1 MSTKKAKA
9 VKRLTPS
16 MLKKLI
22 VQERKKMI
30 ESSDP
35 VESGVTDPE
44 DVEAEEVEAEDQA
57 DTLAKDIDHLKVL
70 KVQESKLRKMLREV
84 SLKRKNLSSR
94 IKKQL

>member
-1 MSTKKAKA
+1 MSTKKTRK
-9 VKRLTPS
+9 VKRLTPA
-16 MLKKLI
+16 MLKRLI
-22 VQERKKMI
+22 VQEQKKML
-30 ESSDP
+30 ETSDP

-70 KVQESKLRKMLREV
+70 KVHESKLRKMLREV
-84 SLKRKNLSSR
+84 SLKRKNLSNK